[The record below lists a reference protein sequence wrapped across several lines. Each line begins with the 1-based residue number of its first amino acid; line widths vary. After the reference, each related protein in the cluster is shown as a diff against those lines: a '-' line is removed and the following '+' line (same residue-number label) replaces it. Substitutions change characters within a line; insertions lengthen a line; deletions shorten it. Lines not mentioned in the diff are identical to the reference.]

1 MTRSSSFSSSARFR
15 RITAAGFSARA
26 FVLLIALA
34 LAVACGGSGGY
45 VWASE
50 LPAAPA
56 NSAPRIR
63 AGDRV
68 QVAVAGQETMSGE
81 FEVRPAGELLL
92 PVIGRVMA
100 VGLTATELAEQLKGR
115 LRGLLA
121 DPHVTVVISARRLAN
136 ISLLGEV
143 RAPGRFE
150 LREGEGILEAL
161 ARGGGLTPF
170 ADEDRIFVVRR
181 GLPSRVRFR
190 FRDLVAGHG
199 NRFELLDGDVVVV
212 E

>member
-1 MTRSSSFSSSARFR
+1 
-15 RITAAGFSARA
+15 
-26 FVLLIALA
+26 
-34 LAVACGGSGGY
+34 
-45 VWASE
+45 
-50 LPAAPA
+50 
-56 NSAPRIR
+56 
-63 AGDRV
+63 
-68 QVAVAGQETMSGE
+68 MSGE

-92 PVIGRVMA
+92 PVSGRVMA
-100 VGLTATELAEQLKGR
+100 VGLTAPELAQQLTTR

-121 DPHVTVVISARRLAN
+121 DPRVTVVIAARRAAN
-136 ISLLGEV
+136 VSLLGEV

-161 ARGGGLTPF
+161 ARAGGMTPF

-190 FRDLVAGHG
+190 FRDLVAGRG
-199 NRFELLDGDVVVV
+199 NAFELLDGDVVVV